1 MTRFIQ
7 LVALVYVL
15 TGAEFSYA
23 GKFNGLYDVTS
34 YVSDRWEKPSDT
46 ELVVGMKTV
55 LQRVCGCTRAEV
67 LDLASARDLARYLQ
81 GFSLQPTKRV
91 EHDGSGNAYLAQA
104 LTLSFHADAVE
115 ELLRSAK
122 VPLMSPYRPRTLF
135 WTNSGAT
142 EGIEPHHVTLED
154 VQSYSERIGWPFKSL
169 PVNDRFGWLS
179 IQSQWRT
186 LDRFSRRHQT
196 DWLVVGDTRSPESS
210 RWAIV
215 RGEQPVWK
223 VFKGDKNQQISQL
236 MMWLAEESGRL
247 ATGQFVQQGR
257 YPLTLV
263 ISRVKSLK
271 DHSALIDYL
280 HALPFVTHVKI
291 VSQEQSTLT
300 LSIKSGLNQEQAQFA
315 LTVDHH
321 LQAMRLLDQNSQSP
335 VIMLR
340 WIGG

>member
-1 MTRFIQ
+1 MTKSIQ
-7 LVALVYVL
+7 LVALLYVL
-15 TGAEFSYA
+15 IGAEFSYA
-23 GKFNGLYDVTS
+23 GKLNGLYDVTS
-34 YVSDRWEKPSDT
+34 YVSDRWEKLSDA
-46 ELVVGMKTV
+46 ELIVGMQTV

-67 LDLASARDLARYLQ
+67 LNLATARDPARYLK

-91 EHDGSGNAYLAQA
+91 EQDESGNAYLAQA
-104 LTLSFHADAVE
+104 LTLSFHADVVE
-115 ELLRSAK
+115 ELLRGAK

-135 WTNSGAT
+135 WTNTGVA
-142 EGIEPHHVTLED
+142 GGVEPYQLTLD
-154 VQSYSERIGWPFKSL
+154 DIQSYSERIGWSFNAL

-179 IQSQWRT
+179 IQSHWRT
-186 LDRFSRRHQT
+186 LNRFARRYQS
-196 DWLVVGDTRSPESS
+196 DWLVVGDTSSVESS

-223 VFKGDKNQQISQL
+223 TFKGDKNQQLSQL
-236 MMWLAEESGRL
+236 MTWLAEESGRL
-247 ATGQFVQQGR
+247 ATGKFVQQGR

-271 DHSALIDYL
+271 DHNALIDYL

-300 LSIKSGLNQEQAQFA
+300 LSIKSGLNHEQTQFA